1 MAMTVGCIGLGVF
14 GARVATRL
22 GREGFGL
29 LVHDI
34 HVEPVRYFLLKNSAD
49 MGESPRML
57 AALCDVVI
65 AALPDAAA
73 TRKAALGRL
82 GMAEGLSGGKT
93 CVLLDLGTT
102 SAAEARALAADL
114 APHGIQYVE
123 APARGSPVEA
133 REGRLVIPVGGEAE
147 AVARAMPVLRA
158 LGESVTHTG
167 EVGSAH
173 LISAL
178 VEQVRAATALAL
190 AEALAVGK
198 AAGVAP
204 DALAEWC
211 RKEGLVAPALER
223 LARENP
229 ADTGHALDTLTHNL
243 GLMTAISAE
252 QGLDPRLGGLV
263 ARMWSEAQAAL
274 GPQRD
279 MAELRR
285 WLEPALRAPKAD
297 T

>member
-34 HVEPVRYFLLKNSAD
+34 HVEPVRYFLLKNTAD

-65 AALPDAAA
+65 TVLPDAAA
-73 TRKAALGRL
+73 TRKVALGKL
-82 GMAEGLSGGKT
+82 GMAEGLTNGKT

-102 SAAEARALAADL
+102 SAPEARALAADL
-114 APHGIQYVE
+114 APHGIKYVE
-123 APARGSPVEA
+123 APARGSPADA
-133 REGRLVIPVGGEAE
+133 REGRLILPVGGDADS
-147 AVARAMPVLRA
+147 VARATPVWRA

-167 EVGSAH
+167 DVGAAH

-178 VEQVRAATALAL
+178 VEQVRAASALAL

-204 DALAEWC
+204 DALGEWC
-211 RKEGLVAPALER
+211 RMEGLVAPAFER

-229 ADTGHALDTLTHNL
+229 VDTGHALDTLTHNL
-243 GLMTAISAE
+243 GLMASVATE
-252 QGLDPRLGGLV
+252 HGLDPRLGVLV
-263 ARMWSEAQAAL
+263 ARMWGEAQAAL

-285 WLEPALRAPKAD
+285 WLEPALRAPRAE

>member
-22 GREGFGL
+22 GHEGFGL

-34 HVEPVRYFLLKNSAD
+34 HVEPVRYFLLKNTAD

-65 AALPDAAA
+65 TVLPDAAA

-82 GMAEGLSGGKT
+82 GMVEGLSNGKT

-114 APHGIQYVE
+114 APHGIHYVE

-133 REGRLVIPVGGEAE
+133 REGRLVIPVGGETE
-147 AVARAMPVLRA
+147 AVERATPILRA

-204 DALAEWC
+204 DALGDWC
-211 RKEGLVAPALER
+211 RKEGLIAPAFER
-223 LARENP
+223 LARANP

-243 GLMTAISAE
+243 GLMSAVAAE
-252 QGLDPRLGGLV
+252 HGLDPRLGGLV
-263 ARMWSEAQAAL
+263 ARMWGEAQAAL

-279 MAELRR
+279 MAEIGR
-285 WLEPALRAPKAD
+285 WLEPALRAPKAES
-297 T
+297 